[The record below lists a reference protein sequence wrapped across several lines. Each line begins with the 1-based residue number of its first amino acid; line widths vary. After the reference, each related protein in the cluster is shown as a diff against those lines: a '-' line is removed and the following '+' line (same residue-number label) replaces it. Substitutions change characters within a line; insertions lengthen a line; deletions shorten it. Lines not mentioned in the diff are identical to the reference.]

1 MKEKSGAASFWIHA
15 LQLACWFMGIVGV
28 ISLMWAAY
36 PKIVVPWLVQS
47 MPSDG
52 QNTSAT
58 AATYG
63 LSGDMF
69 GGLNTL
75 FAGLAFAFVA
85 LAAYFQRQT
94 MQSQKE
100 ELEAAKAQGA
110 LQAFEPLFFQ
120 LIELFRDLRQD
131 VHVSAMDTT
140 FQAGCDG
147 LLVSPDVEQ
156 YIRRIAQEANLKFV
170 RGEGTVQAKA
180 EALALIKQSYEEL
193 HQRNE
198 GALGPMFR
206 TLYHAIRLIADSSL
220 PAGTQVR
227 YANIVRGLLGGEF
240 LMLLMLN
247 SLSLPGAGMKPF
259 VEHFGLLKH
268 IRRDA
273 RDGSDL
279 FVASF
284 YEPSALV
291 SYDERKVLW
300 GPGGPPP
307 LPA

>member
-1 MKEKSGAASFWIHA
+1 MKRQSGGGSWNHA
-15 LQLACWFMGIVGV
+15 LQLACWFVSIVVV
-28 ISLMWAAY
+28 IGLMWVAY
-36 PKIVVPWLVQS
+36 AKYVIPWLAKS
-47 MPSDG
+47 MPSEAT
-52 QNTSAT
+52 NTGLT
-58 AATYG
+58 AAMYG

-94 MQSQKE
+94 MLSQKE
-100 ELEAAKAQGA
+100 ELEAAKAQGV

-131 VHVSAMDTT
+131 VQVSAPHTT
-140 FQAGCDG
+140 FVVGCDG
-147 LLVSPDVEQ
+147 PLESPDVEQ
-156 YIRRIAQEANLKFV
+156 YIRRIAQEARLRFV
-170 RGEGTVQAKA
+170 RGDGTAQARA
-180 EALALIKQSYEEL
+180 EALALIQHSYEEL

-206 TLYHAIRLIADSSL
+206 TLYHAIRLIGDSKL
-220 PAGTQVR
+220 PAATQVR

-240 LMLLMLN
+240 LMLVMLN
-247 SLSLPGAGMKPF
+247 SISSPGAGMKPF
-259 VEHFGLLKH
+259 IEHFGLLKH
-268 IRRDA
+268 IRRDR
-273 RDGSDL
+273 RDESDL

-291 SYDERKVLW
+291 SYDERKNLW
-300 GPGGPPP
+300 GPDGPPA